1 MDKERVSQD
10 YAAEVLDTCL
20 KAGRLMIE
28 GGSET
33 YRVEDTMMRIARNA
47 GITGARCFTT
57 PTGIFM
63 SLGEHSYTQVTQVKK
78 RNINLEL
85 VDRVNE
91 LSREFAAKEIT
102 LKELQERLQ
111 QVSISIPDFPIW
123 LQIIGAAILSPTLM
137 VLFMDDYDWIDF
149 PAAAVIGGVSYA
161 LYLAIKRY
169 TSIRFLAEMVTAIFM
184 GVITILTCKIFPKL
198 VVDNILIGSL
208 MTLVPGVAI
217 TNALCDLFGG
227 DLLSGM
233 ARTTEAVLTA
243 IALGGG
249 IGIAIKLLWGV
260 M

>member
-1 MDKERVSQD
+1 MNKEHVSQD

-47 GITGARCFTT
+47 GIAGARCFTT

-91 LSREFAAKEIT
+91 LSREFAAKKIT

-111 QVSISIPDFPIW
+111 QISI
-123 LQIIGAAILSPTLM
+123 
-137 VLFMDDYDWIDF
+137 
-149 PAAAVIGGVSYA
+149 
-161 LYLAIKRY
+161 
-169 TSIRFLAEMVTAIFM
+169 
-184 GVITILTCKIFPKL
+184 
-198 VVDNILIGSL
+198 
-208 MTLVPGVAI
+208 
-217 TNALCDLFGG
+217 
-227 DLLSGM
+227 
-233 ARTTEAVLTA
+233 
-243 IALGGG
+243 
-249 IGIAIKLLWGV
+249 
-260 M
+260 